1 MPETGAA
8 SGPETQRT
16 PATPP
21 DPAAESIP
29 ETVATYL
36 RLRGLEPSAR
46 AYRKRRRRGND
57 DENAPFTPGRD
68 PKGVADVLA
77 DLTRDA
83 GWDSQ
88 LAREDVVRT
97 WAEVAGEDTARHTR
111 PVAFTQG
118 TLTVQA
124 DSTAWAKQLQLM
136 RSQILSEIVQRFPE
150 AGVDGIRFLGPD
162 VPSWKWGPR
171 TTPGRG
177 PRDTYG

>member
-1 MPETGAA
+1 MPESDGTAP
-8 SGPETQRT
+8 GPEASA
-16 PATPP
+16 P
-21 DPAAESIP
+21 IP

-46 AYRKRRRRGND
+46 AFRRKRRRYVDD

-68 PKGVADVLA
+68 PRGIGDVLS
-77 DLTRDA
+77 DLTREA

-88 LAREDVVRT
+88 LAREDVVRA
-97 WAEVAGEDTARHTR
+97 WAEVAGADTAKHTR
-111 PVAFTQG
+111 PVAFLDH

-136 RSQILSEIVQRFPE
+136 RAHILSEIVRRFPE
-150 AGVDGIRFLGPD
+150 AGVDGIRFIGPD

-171 TTPGRG
+171 AIPGRG

>member
-1 MPETGAA
+1 MPESRMPETGDRAGDAA
-8 SGPETQRT
+8 SAQEPVPQTL
-16 PATPP
+16 
-21 DPAAESIP
+21 P

-36 RLRGLEPSAR
+36 RLRGLPPSAR
-46 AYRKRRRRGND
+46 AFRRRKKRED
-57 DENAPFTPGRD
+57 DENVPFAPGRD
-68 PKGVADVLA
+68 PKGVGDVLA
-77 DLTRDA
+77 DLTRTA

-97 WAEVAGEDTARHTR
+97 WSEVAGADTSQHTR
-111 PVAFTQG
+111 PVAFSEG

-136 RSQILSEIVQRFPE
+136 RAQILSEIVRRFPE
-150 AGVDGIRFLGPD
+150 AGVDGIRFIGPD

-171 TTPGRG
+171 TIPGRG